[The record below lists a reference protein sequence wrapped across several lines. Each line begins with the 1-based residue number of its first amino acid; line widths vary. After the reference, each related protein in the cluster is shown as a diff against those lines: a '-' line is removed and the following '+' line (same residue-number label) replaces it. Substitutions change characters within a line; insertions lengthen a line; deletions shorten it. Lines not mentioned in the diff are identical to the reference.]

1 MAAAIRGAV
10 LIAFIVAGSGVEQRV
25 GSWECGGTG
34 EGEKVGGGVGIDMWK
49 ESRYERCLSGGLK
62 MLLRGVKRVIESSSA
77 IVRLPEK

>member
-10 LIAFIVAGSGVEQRV
+10 LIAFIVAGSGVELERGKV
-25 GSWECGGTG
+25 GS
-34 EGEKVGGGVGIDMWK
+34 GVGIDMWK